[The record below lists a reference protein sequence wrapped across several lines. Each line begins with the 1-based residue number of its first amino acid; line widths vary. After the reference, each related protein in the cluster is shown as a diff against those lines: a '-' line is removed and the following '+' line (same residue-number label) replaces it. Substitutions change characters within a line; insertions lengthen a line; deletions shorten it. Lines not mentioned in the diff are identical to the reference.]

1 MPDYVG
7 GSDISYNKNSDTVY
21 AAIVVLRYPEM
32 IEVERKVI
40 ISKASFPYVPGLLSF
55 RELPPL
61 SEAWDQLEIKPNVLI
76 MDGQGIAHPRR
87 FGLASHFGVIKGV
100 STIGCA
106 KSLLIGRYG
115 EIAPDKGAFS
125 PLIDQEQ
132 QIGYVLR
139 TRHKVN
145 PVFVSPGNLITL
157 KESARFVLEC
167 TKKYRVPEPTR
178 LAHLAVNEARRKDEE
193 AKKEQ

>member
-1 MPDYVG
+1 MNWNITTNEAIKLQKELREKVTLTPLDYMPDYVG

-76 MDGQGIAHPRR
+76 MDGKEHKEGAH
-87 FGLASHFGVIKGV
+87 
-100 STIGCA
+100 
-106 KSLLIGRYG
+106 
-115 EIAPDKGAFS
+115 
-125 PLIDQEQ
+125 
-132 QIGYVLR
+132 
-139 TRHKVN
+139 
-145 PVFVSPGNLITL
+145 
-157 KESARFVLEC
+157 
-167 TKKYRVPEPTR
+167 
-178 LAHLAVNEARRKDEE
+178 
-193 AKKEQ
+193 